1 MNRLEDTKRAMIVR
15 AICEG
20 NSLRAASRMTG
31 VSINTVTKLICEL
44 GEACGWYQDKELRNL
59 PCTELQL
66 DEAWAFVGC
75 KEANKP
81 NVKGQHP
88 GDVWT
93 WVGMCPN
100 TKLIVGWHMGER
112 SNEAAQAFCADLA
125 RRINHR
131 VQITSDGLPSYQWA
145 VGCAF
150 RKTGVDYARLVK
162 LYGTDSEGREV
173 CTGTRK
179 EAVIGNPDMDKV
191 STSYIE
197 RANLTMRMHN
207 RRFTRKTNG
216 HSKKL
221 RNHGAMLALGIMAY
235 NFCRSHM
242 TLKKTPAQA
251 AGLTDHLWS
260 MEDIVRLMDSHQ
272 QEQEEAAFEAA
283 FTQSHWTPK
292 RRSYATEPT
301 PAHKLPVPWYLDK
314 DGPDPTEKGLTD

>member
-100 TKLIVGWHMGER
+100 TKLVAGWFIGDR
-112 SNEAAQAFCADLA
+112 SAESAVEFCCDLGN
-125 RRINHR
+125 RFSGH
-131 VQITSDGLPSYQWA
+131 VQVTSDGLPAYRFA
-145 VGCAF
+145 VRLGFKDASF
-150 RKTGVDYARLVK
+150 AQLVK
-162 LYGTDSEGREV
+162 IYGTDGEGNEIV
-173 CTGTRK
+173 TRCDK
-179 EAVIGNPDMDKV
+179 VRRFGNPDMDKV
-191 STSYIE
+191 STSLIE
-197 RANLTMRMHN
+197 RQNLTLRMSL
-207 RRFTRKTNG
+207 RRYARRTNA
-216 HSKKL
+216 HSKKIT
-221 RNHGAMLALGIMAY
+221 NHCLGVALHFFSY
-235 NFCRSHM
+235 NFMRKHE
-242 TLKKTPAQA
+242 TLKGRTPAMA
-251 AGLTDHLWS
+251 AGVTDKVWTANDLLAMFDAYQLENHPVQRPVRYKPRRRK
-260 MEDIVRLMDSHQ
+260 IV
-272 QEQEEAAFEAA
+272 QEPLVQKELI
-283 FTQSHWTPK
+283 P
-292 RRSYATEPT
+292 
-301 PAHKLPVPWYLDK
+301 LPWYLNK
-314 DGPDPTEKGLTD
+314 DGEAPPQNSK

>member
-1 MNRLEDTKRAMIVR
+1 L
-15 AICEG
+15 CEG
-20 NSLRAASRMTG
+20 NSIASTVRIVG
-31 VSINTVTKLICEL
+31 VAENTVLDL
-44 GEACGWYQDKELRNL
+44 MLAAGEACAAYMDKHMVDL

-66 DEAWAFVGC
+66 DEIWSFVGC
-75 KEANKP
+75 KEK
-81 NVKGQHP
+81 VKKHAKLQHP

-93 WVGMCPN
+93 WKGICAD

-197 RANLTMRMHN
+197 RANLTLRMHN

-235 NFCRSHM
+235 NFCRPHM

-251 AGLTDHLWS
+251 AGLSDHVWS
-260 MEDIVRLMDSHQ
+260 MEEIVRMMDSRQ

-283 FTQSHWTPK
+283 FTQAHWTPK
-292 RRSYATEPT
+292 RRSYVSEPT
-301 PAHKLPVPWYLDK
+301 PLDK
-314 DGPDPTEKGLTD
+314 DGSDPTEKGLTD